1 MMRFALFAVLAL
13 GNLAACDDQAPAPA
27 VETPGATAVDA
38 ALKSAAER
46 ECATVTGY
54 APEKLAA
61 ESAEMRA
68 LVEREYKSCV
78 AKVAGPT

>member
-1 MMRFALFAVLAL
+1 MRFALFAVLML
-13 GNLAACDDQAPAPA
+13 GGLSACDDQAPAPA
-27 VETPGATAVDA
+27 AETPGATVVDA
-38 ALKSAAER
+38 ALRSAAER
-46 ECATVTGY
+46 ECATMTGY

-61 ESAEMRA
+61 ETPEMRA

>member
-1 MMRFALFAVLAL
+1 MRFTLFAVLAL
-13 GNLAACDDQAPAPA
+13 GSLAACDDQARAPA
-27 VETPGATAVDA
+27 AETPGATVVDA

-46 ECATVTGY
+46 ECATMTGY

-61 ESAEMRA
+61 KTPEMRA